1 MLAMD
6 KHGQLMNIGER
17 MVVTEP
23 TEVLEDIFLDEGN
36 HERFTRSGIGMEEKR
51 KQDLVQFL
59 RKSIDVFA

>member
-17 MVVTEP
+17 RVVTEP

-51 KQDLVQFL
+51 KQDLV
-59 RKSIDVFA
+59 